1 VVRSSLLALGLP
13 AYGIGHLG
21 HQTSLFHAKE
31 ERRMLPTL
39 EQKEEIAKKTVGK
52 KVRVHFPPALAGQP
66 TYFEATCK
74 EYTVHPAGIIL
85 VYFEEIE
92 GAVVNLD
99 LLRVFDGTDY
109 KDIYE
114 PEVVQNE
121 STENV
126 PVHP

>member
-1 VVRSSLLALGLP
+1 
-13 AYGIGHLG
+13 
-21 HQTSLFHAKE
+21 
-31 ERRMLPTL
+31 MLPTL

-52 KVRVHFPPALAGQP
+52 KVRGYFPPALAGQP

-74 EYTVHPAGIIL
+74 EYAVHPAGIIL

-114 PEVVQNE
+114 PEPEVVQNE
-121 STENV
+121 PTENV